1 MLEGS
6 TFLSIQTL
14 RSKETKTPIS
24 KIKLSK
30 TLIVAGNNDKRELY
44 SINCFDLQFNQ
55 MVSTNLAEVSQVYL
69 LG

>member
-14 RSKETKTPIS
+14 RSNETKTPIS

-44 SINCFDLQFNQ
+44 SINCFYLQFNQ
-55 MVSTNLAEVSQVYL
+55 LVSTNLPEVSRVYL